1 MEPQNYHSEDGF
13 FRWNIAKDQSNQ
25 KKHGVSFSEAS
36 TVFSDK
42 FSLDFDDEAH
52 SFREKRFVIVGY
64 SSNDRLLFVSYKY
77 VADEEIRIISARP
90 ANPREKN
97 SYQKHLQA
105 IFSGHKNYE

>member
-1 MEPQNYHSEDGF
+1 MMETQRYHSEDGF
-13 FRWNIAKDQSNQ
+13 FQWNIVKDQSNQ

-64 SSNDRLLFVSYKY
+64 SRADRLLFVSYKY
-77 VADEEIRIISARP
+77 VGDEEVRIISARP
-90 ANPREKN
+90 ANPSEKT

-105 IFSGHKNYE
+105 IFSGY